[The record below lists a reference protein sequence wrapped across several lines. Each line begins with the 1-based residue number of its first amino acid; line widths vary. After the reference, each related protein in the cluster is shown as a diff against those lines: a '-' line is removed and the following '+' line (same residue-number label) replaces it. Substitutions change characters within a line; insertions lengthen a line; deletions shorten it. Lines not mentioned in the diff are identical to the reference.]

1 MLPFACADGF
11 LQHKGLGCSGE
22 PCFFSTEKPG
32 VQLQREM
39 SSHCMVFLFTLLL
52 FSLWE
57 LPELSLV
64 ETTKPSTQSLKV
76 FEGLTH

>member
-32 VQLQREM
+32 VQLQRDM
-39 SSHCMVFLFTLLL
+39 ASHCMVFLFSLLL